1 MMVWLA
7 QSSAA
12 ATGDGQH
19 FLLFG
24 FLLLG
29 ITVFLL
35 SLELFVPSG
44 GLIGVVAGIAAI
56 ASLICFF
63 RYDATWGLVATMSY
77 VIVGPIVGVFAFRW
91 WLNSPMARNMILG
104 GLDHHSLDSEDDSA
118 MSVEHARQERL
129 AQLRQLIGA
138 QGVAVTPLRPIGT
151 VKINGQRLDAMAE
164 SGVIDSGSQIVVT
177 DVYDNQ
183 IKVKGIN
190 A

>member
-1 MMVWLA
+1 MIVWLA
-7 QSSAA
+7 QTGAA
-12 ATGDGQH
+12 AAGDGQNY
-19 FLLFG
+19 LLFG

-29 ITVFLL
+29 ITIFLL

-44 GLIGVVAGIAAI
+44 GLIGVVAGIAAL

-63 RYDATWGLVATMSY
+63 RYDSTWGLVATMSY
-77 VIVGPIVGVFAFRW
+77 VVIGPIVGVFAFRW

-104 GLDHHSLDSEDDSA
+104 GVDPDLLEGEDDSA
-118 MSVEHARQERL
+118 MSVEHVRQERM

-151 VKINGQRLDAMAE
+151 VRINGQRLDAMAE
-164 SGVIDSGSQIVVT
+164 SGVIDSGSQLVVT

-183 IKVKGIN
+183 IKVKSIN
-190 A
+190 S